1 MPKSSNQKLKQLYLL
16 RILMEQSDE
25 KHPISASGL
34 IRELGRYDVQAERK
48 SIYSDIEE
56 LIHFGIDIECNK
68 GRVNGGYYIA
78 SREFELPELK
88 LLVDTVQSSKFI
100 THKKSNELI
109 KKIESLGSKYDA
121 LNLQREVFVTNRVK
135 TVNESIYYNVDCI
148 HQAINENKQISFQYY
163 EWSMNKEMKLKKEG
177 ALYHLS
183 PFALC
188 FDDENYYL
196 IGYDQEAEKI
206 KHYRVDKMLK
216 IKISQE
222 KREGQAIFQGID
234 MASYT
239 KKTFGMFGGKEED
252 ISLELDNAFIGVII
266 DRFGTDI
273 PIQKIEN
280 NRFRT
285 RIKVQVSDQ
294 FFGWLTGLGD
304 KVQIASPQT
313 VKEQYK
319 EFLMQVVRQYEII

>member
-1 MPKSSNQKLKQLYLL
+1 MPKSSNQKLKQMYLL

-34 IRELGRYDVQAERK
+34 IRELGRYDVHAERK

-68 GRVNGGYYIA
+68 GRTGGGYYIA

-109 KKIESLGSKYDA
+109 KKIEGLGSKYDA
-121 LNLQREVFVTNRVK
+121 LSLQREVFVTNRVK

-148 HQAINENKQISFQYY
+148 HQAINENRQISFQYY

-177 ALYHLS
+177 ELYHLS

-196 IGYDQEAEKI
+196 IGYDQDADKI

-216 IKISQE
+216 IKISE
-222 KREGQAIFQGID
+222 KMREGKAIFQGFD

-239 KKTFGMFGGKEED
+239 RKTFGMFGGTEED
-252 ISLELDNAFIGVII
+252 VSLEISNVFIGVMI

-273 PIQKIEN
+273 PIQKIDD
-280 NRFRT
+280 NRFKT
-285 RIKVQVSDQ
+285 RIRVQVSDQ
-294 FFGWLTGLGD
+294 FFGWITGLG
-304 KVQIASPQT
+304 VNVRIISPQS
-313 VKEQYK
+313 VREQYLNFLGGVMEWYK
-319 EFLMQVVRQYEII
+319 E